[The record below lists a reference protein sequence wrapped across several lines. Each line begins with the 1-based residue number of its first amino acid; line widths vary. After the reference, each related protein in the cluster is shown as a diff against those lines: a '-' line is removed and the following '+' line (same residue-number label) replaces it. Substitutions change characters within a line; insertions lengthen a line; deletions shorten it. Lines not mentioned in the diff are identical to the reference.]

1 MSLNKKLQNDI
12 ESTSVTKLLVICV
25 DRDDDIGKKA
35 GIASPVV
42 GRNACLDAAQRLA
55 LEDHE
60 DDD

>member
-35 GIASPVV
+35 GIASTVF
-42 GRNACLDAAQRLA
+42 GLN
-55 LEDHE
+55 EFH
-60 DDD
+60 DD